1 VSHVT
6 SSSSALSEVLLLPFG
21 VFIAF
26 TRQAKILRW
35 IFLLLQIG
43 TAGGEQVKCPVV
55 TPKAQQESSSLA
67 DRQPFQGQTLFPVHG
82 SSPAEASLDRRC
94 ISERTFAPG

>member
-1 VSHVT
+1 MSHVT

-26 TRQAKILRW
+26 TRQAMILRW

-43 TAGGEQVKCPVV
+43 TAGGEQVK
-55 TPKAQQESSSLA
+55 
-67 DRQPFQGQTLFPVHG
+67 
-82 SSPAEASLDRRC
+82 
-94 ISERTFAPG
+94 